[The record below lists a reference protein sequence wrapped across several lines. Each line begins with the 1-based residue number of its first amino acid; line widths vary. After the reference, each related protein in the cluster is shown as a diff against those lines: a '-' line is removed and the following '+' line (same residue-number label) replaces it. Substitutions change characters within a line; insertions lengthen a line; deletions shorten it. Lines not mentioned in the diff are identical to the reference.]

1 MTNSGIKLRILV
13 VLIAIFMAAP
23 TLAFADILG
32 NRDRDILKA
41 GGTVTRVA
49 PNWRIVCMRKG
60 GEPWGVASRHKHC
73 RLEKNDF
80 RVLALMTKDGL
91 SIPYLPS
98 RPACGGYP
106 GKMRVDWRP
115 IGSLPLQAK
124 ITALS
129 RGTTFGRPYQTPWP
143 LCQPTTEYTG
153 LYRFPAALARLKAEW
168 RKFR

>member
-1 MTNSGIKLRILV
+1 M
-13 VLIAIFMAAP
+13 IAILMAVP
-23 TLAFADILG
+23 TLAAADILG

-41 GGTVTRVA
+41 GGTVSRVA
-49 PNWRIVCMRKG
+49 PNWRIVCMREG
-60 GEPWGVASRHKHC
+60 GEPYGVASRHKHC

-80 RVLALMTKDGL
+80 RAIAVMTREGL

-106 GKMRVDWRP
+106 GRMRVDWRP
-115 IGSLPLQAK
+115 IGSLPLRAK
-124 ITALS
+124 LDALS
-129 RGTTFGRPYQTPWP
+129 RGTTFARPYQTPWP
-143 LCQPTTEYTG
+143 LCHSITEFTG